1 MSDNRDWAKDTF
13 TEVLKE
19 DPVRIVDLENNTQML
34 LSKIPGA
41 PSEKDR
47 AINNYRSM
55 VFDEPK
61 PAVDHLIEGAG
72 RVIPPLATIGA
83 SVGVGAL
90 RKALKIGGKG
100 LTEKL
105 LKPIK
110 NSIKTN
116 YTHKAFKKHVNS
128 QLKELEKKY
137 GKTTIQNLNE
147 KYFKNVKKPLDEF
160 DEAALKLSPAG
171 KANRNA
177 LNDMTDVYR
186 NSIDNFIKD
195 KISKYEGSA
204 EDKYFKLMSQKDD
217 LAKELNTTSDEVANI
232 IKQIAGE
239 EDIADQ
245 VRKHNFKYDID
256 RDVKANPEAYKNVP
270 EKDYSKIWEKR
281 KQIDEDLFNAPN
293 KFLDENIDIARQ
305 PISQEELNKAA
316 DELGLSIKGQAK
328 KLGKTALRRS
338 AEKTGKH
345 LIQDVPEFKNK
356 TFDKAPDTSF
366 PKTLLQSFT
375 DIIGLDWRN
384 PNRFN
389 SEDIQYFLTRAQEEG
404 LLSNDNWKNW
414 SARQQVEKVDEIAH
428 SDEGKRLV
436 EMLRDE

>member
-1 MSDNRDWAKDTF
+1 MADNKDWAKDTF
-13 TEVLKE
+13 AEVAKE
-19 DPVRIVDLENNTQML
+19 DPFRIIDLENDAQML
-34 LSKIPGA
+34 LSKVPGA

-72 RVIPPLATIGA
+72 RIIPTLATAGA

-90 RKALKIGGKG
+90 KKALKIGGKG
-100 LTEKL
+100 LAEKF

-116 YTHKAFKKHVNS
+116 YTHKAFKKHVDS
-128 QLKELEKKY
+128 QLKDLEKKY
-137 GKTTIQNLNE
+137 GKTTIQNLQE
-147 KYFKNVKKPLDEF
+147 KYFKNVKEPLDEF
-160 DEAALKLSPAG
+160 DEVALKLSPSG
-171 KANRNA
+171 NRNA

-186 NSIDNFIKD
+186 NSIDNFIRG

-204 EDKYFKLMSQKDD
+204 EDKYFKLMSQKDS
-217 LAKELNTTSDEVANI
+217 LAKELNTDPSEIEKV
-232 IKQIAGE
+232 IKQVAGE

-245 VRKHNFKYDID
+245 ARKHNFRYDID

-281 KQIDEDLFNAPN
+281 KQIDEDFFDAPN

-316 DELGLSIKGQAK
+316 DELGLSIAGKAK
-328 KLGKTALRRS
+328 KVGKVARGYTELKA
-338 AEKTGKH
+338 GKNI
-345 LIQDVPEFKNK
+345 LQDAPNIVKSK

-366 PKTLLQSFT
+366 PKTVLQSLA
-375 DIIGLDWRN
+375 DVVGLDWRN